1 MPRRSLHSLLIAS
14 IALGPLIVLGGCGGS
29 DSGTQVKVDK
39 EKEKAVLNAMGNY
52 MKKQEAKTKG
62 KTRSNQ

>member
-1 MPRRSLHSLLIAS
+1 MRRQGLHSLLIAS

-52 MKKQEAKTKG
+52 MKKQEAKTKV
-62 KTRSNQ
+62 KNKSSR